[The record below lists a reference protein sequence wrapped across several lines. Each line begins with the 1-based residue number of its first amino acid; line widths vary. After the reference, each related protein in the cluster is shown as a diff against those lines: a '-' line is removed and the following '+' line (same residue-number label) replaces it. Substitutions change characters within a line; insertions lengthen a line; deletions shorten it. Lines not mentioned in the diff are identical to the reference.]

1 METPTSLRRT
11 VGSSVGGGRRAQRQR
26 TQKGRNKSQQESS
39 QQHLTGQPSAGG
51 HTGAFMEPPELLL
64 APTAPT
70 ATPAGP
76 QASLHPESRHHR
88 HGCASPPPP
97 PASLCLCL
105 SHTHTHTLN
114 PNDCC
119 SHASEFPELTHTL
132 QQTCSCVLTLT
143 HAVSLTRTGF

>member
-11 VGSSVGGGRRAQRQR
+11 FDSSVGGGRRAQRQR
-26 TQKGRNKSQQESS
+26 KQKGRNKSQQESS
-39 QQHLTGQPSAGG
+39 QQHLTGREPSAVG
-51 HTGAFMEPPELLL
+51 HTGAFMELPELLL

-70 ATPAGP
+70 ATPAGT
-76 QASLHPESRHHR
+76 QASLHPENRHHR
-88 HGCASPPPP
+88 YGCASPSP
-97 PASLCLCL
+97 SLCLCL

-132 QQTCSCVLTLT
+132 QQTCTCVLTLT